1 MKPTELPKIFPAR
14 AAADVRFSMAEL
26 LTDLQENANAN
37 GGKTIRALSVKVF
50 LDAALAK
57 VAALT
62 PAGVPATLTVASAVA
77 AADGR
82 SFTVTFNQPVNPD
95 TVAAASLAFAAV
107 VGRKL
112 GAVEY
117 IGTTTV
123 RYAILPPYLVDEDT
137 LSVTYNTAY
146 LPKSWGAVTC
156 STTTAIVV
164 DTAGVT
170 NTDDGV

>member
-14 AAADVRFSMAEL
+14 AASDVRFSMAEL
-26 LTDLQENANAN
+26 LTDLQENASAN

-50 LDAALAK
+50 LEAALSK

-62 PAGVPATLTVASAVA
+62 PAGVPATLTVSSAVA

-95 TVAAASLAFAAV
+95 TVFPGLDAFNAV
-107 VGRKL
+107 VGRKF
-112 GAVEY
+112 GNIEY
-117 IGTTTV
+117 IGTNTV
-123 RYAILPPYLVDEDT
+123 RYGLLPPYLVDNDT
-137 LSVTYNTAY
+137 LSVTFKTAY

-156 STTTAIVV
+156 STTDAITVNT
-164 DTAGVT
+164 DGVT
-170 NTDDGV
+170 NLVTGV